1 MSFSKLMIA
10 VEKPPLAFK
19 VAETGLAL
27 AKNLNAQVYLVHVN
41 PLALEYAPDSAMSVA
56 QIEIKLRQ
64 QAQELLQ
71 EIMHLYGDSLEIIPL
86 VLEGTTEQEILIAV
100 QDIKPELLVLGT
112 HARKLWQEM
121 LLGNISENLVRHAP
135 CPVML
140 IRESS
145 RE

>member
-1 MSFSKLMIA
+1 
-10 VEKPPLAFK
+10 
-19 VAETGLAL
+19 
-27 AKNLNAQVYLVHVN
+27 VYLVHVN